1 MAYDNPISRR
11 QALVAAG
18 ALAASAGL
26 VGSRVLGTANGAT
39 SSSACVLSPELTQG
53 PYYLDENLIRRDIT
67 EGKDGLALELR
78 LTVEDASTCKPIHRA
93 TVEVWHADP
102 TGNYSG
108 FDGAAT
114 PTTYLRGGQRTNR
127 NGLAIIETIYP
138 GWYQGRTPHIHLKV
152 HVGGDVVHTGQL
164 FFNDTVTDGVYRRP
178 PYSKRPNRTTRNA
191 ADSIYVN
198 GGSKSVVK
206 ILKRGTGYAGTVTM
220 GVHAS

>member
-18 ALAASAGL
+18 ALAAGAGL
-26 VGSRVLGTANGAT
+26 VGSRLLGTANGAT
-39 SSSACVLSPELTQG
+39 SSSQCVLSPEMTEG

-67 EGKDGLALELR
+67 EGKDGLALQLR
-78 LTVEDASTCKPIHRA
+78 LTVEDASTCKPINRA
-93 TVEVWHADP
+93 TVEVWHADA

-114 PTTYLRGGQRTNR
+114 QTTYLRGGQRTNR
-127 NGLAIIETIYP
+127 NGLAIIDSIYP

-164 FFNDTVTDGVYRRP
+164 FFKTATSEAVYETGAYASHGEPDTTNARDNIYASGGNKSLLRLTKRSGGGYRGAITLGV
-178 PYSKRPNRTTRNA
+178 KR
-191 ADSIYVN
+191 
-198 GGSKSVVK
+198 
-206 ILKRGTGYAGTVTM
+206 
-220 GVHAS
+220 

>member
-1 MAYDNPISRR
+1 MAHDNPISRR

-39 SSSACVLSPELTQG
+39 SSSACVLSPELTEG
-53 PYYLDENLIRRDIT
+53 PYYLDENLTRRDIT

-78 LTVEDASTCKPIHRA
+78 LTVEDVSTCKPIHRA
-93 TVEVWHADP
+93 TVEVWHADA

-114 PTTYLRGGQRTNR
+114 PTTYLRGGQRTDR
-127 NGLAIIETIYP
+127 NGLAVIETIYP

-152 HVGGDVVHTGQL
+152 RTGGDVVHTGQL
-164 FFNDTVTDGVYRRP
+164 FFKTATSEAVYETGAYAPHGEPDTTNASDNIYASAGNKSLLRLTKRSGGGYRGAITLNV
-178 PYSKRPNRTTRNA
+178 KR
-191 ADSIYVN
+191 
-198 GGSKSVVK
+198 
-206 ILKRGTGYAGTVTM
+206 
-220 GVHAS
+220 